1 MDKELGI
8 LNRIDLPAAL
18 DALDDRIMGALA
30 IRRRE
35 AVAIRR
41 LMTLAA
47 FVSLGGGLVAG
58 SAVPQ
63 PAVAASPFAPLR
75 PPAHLDHFTLT
86 VVPLRLP
93 PPTHFSS
100 APFLST
106 PPALVISAS
115 ASSLLPTTSSYS

>member
-35 AVAIRR
+35 AVAMRR
-41 LMTLAA
+41 LMALAA
-47 FVSLGGGLVAG
+47 FVSLGGGIVAG

-63 PAVAASPFAPLR
+63 SAVAARPFAPFGAPS
-75 PPAHLDHFTLT
+75 PPAPSTFLD
-86 VVPLRLP
+86 VRIRCLRGALFPSRPSPSP
-93 PPTHFSS
+93 PPN
-100 APFLST
+100 
-106 PPALVISAS
+106 
-115 ASSLLPTTSSYS
+115 

>member
-35 AVAIRR
+35 AVAMRR
-41 LMTLAA
+41 LMALAA
-47 FVSLGGGLVAG
+47 FVSLGGGIVAG

-63 PAVAASPFAPLR
+63 PAVPASPFAPFG
-75 PPAHLDHFTLT
+75 PPST
-86 VVPLRLP
+86 LP
-93 PPTHFSS
+93 PSTLLAVRS
-100 APFLST
+100 AERRVGNQGVRTCRSRWTRYP
-106 PPALVISAS
+106 
-115 ASSLLPTTSSYS
+115 